1 MIKIQEIKSYIP
13 NKRLN
18 TFLKYK
24 KKIDLQF
31 LQKKIGT
38 SKVSR
43 INSHEDI
50 ISMCIKAFKK
60 IDREK
65 LKEIK
70 TIILCTQNPEFSG
83 LPHNSA
89 IIQGKL
95 KKISRH
101 ISNDVACLDI
111 SHGCSGYIYS
121 LKTIESYLKEGE
133 HGLIFTCDPYSKIIK
148 SGDYNTELLFGDAST
163 VSLVKKTN
171 KIRSSYYFYTDG
183 DYFKSLINHRN

>member
-70 TIILCTQNPEFSG
+70 TIILYT
-83 LPHNSA
+83 
-89 IIQGKL
+89 K
-95 KKISRH
+95 SR
-101 ISNDVACLDI
+101 I
-111 SHGCSGYIYS
+111 
-121 LKTIESYLKEGE
+121 
-133 HGLIFTCDPYSKIIK
+133 
-148 SGDYNTELLFGDAST
+148 
-163 VSLVKKTN
+163 
-171 KIRSSYYFYTDG
+171 
-183 DYFKSLINHRN
+183 